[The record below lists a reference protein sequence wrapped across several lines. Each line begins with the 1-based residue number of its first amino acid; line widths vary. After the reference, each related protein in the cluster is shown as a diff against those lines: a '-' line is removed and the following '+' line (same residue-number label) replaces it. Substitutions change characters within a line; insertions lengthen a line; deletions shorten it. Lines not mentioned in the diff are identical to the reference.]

1 MENAISTQ
9 KKVINK
15 VQMSTMSEK
24 TMTSWHNLI
33 VQELGST
40 VVGDVMPIVRKV
52 GNFEQP
58 AGIHIDFGSWGLRL
72 VEDKWFVED
81 YEVLEPADETSD
93 EIVGANAIIAEEV
106 VVGESIDDIF
116 KK

>member
-1 MENAISTQ
+1 MENALSTQ

-24 TMTSWHNLI
+24 TMASWHNKI
-33 VQELGST
+33 VEELGST

-52 GNFEQP
+52 NNFEQP

-72 VEDKWFVED
+72 VDDKWFIED
-81 YEVLEPADETSD
+81 YEVLEPTDETSD
-93 EIVGANAIIAEEV
+93 EIVGANAVIVEEV
-106 VVGESIDDIF
+106 FVGETLEDIF
-116 KK
+116 EK